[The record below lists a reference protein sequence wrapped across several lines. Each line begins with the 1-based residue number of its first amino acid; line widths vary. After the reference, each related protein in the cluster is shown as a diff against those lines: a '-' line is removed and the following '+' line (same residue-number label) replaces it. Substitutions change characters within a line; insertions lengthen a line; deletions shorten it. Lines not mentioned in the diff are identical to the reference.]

1 MRLTKL
7 NKRKAPWIV
16 GFAIAAMIGS
26 TAAVHL
32 QAESNP
38 PRVSAAVA
46 NANSLSEAF
55 RETARVVAPSVVTIT
70 SETEVAGPTA
80 PRQGQPMDDEMMKRF
95 FGEGT
100 PFGEMFKGQPEMHR
114 FFKPSAESTTRT
126 GIGSGVVIDASGLIL
141 TNNHVVA
148 DATNVMVKL
157 ADGREFKASEVKTDP
172 KTDLAVL
179 KIDGATDLVAARMGD
194 SDRMEIGDWVL
205 ALGQPFG
212 LEGTVTAGI
221 ISAKSRGI
229 GITARENF
237 LQTDAAINPGNS
249 GGPLV
254 NLAGEVIG
262 INTAIS
268 SRSGGNNGVGFA
280 IPIDEAK
287 WVSDQLIKDGVVRRA
302 MLGVGI
308 QKVSHDLASTFGV
321 QSNHGVLVTEVV
333 PGSPAEKAGLKQ
345 GDVILSF
352 SGREVHDPRGLQNVV
367 EQSDPGAKQSI
378 EIMRDG
384 KPLTIEA
391 VCEVQP
397 EAGLAHSGQ
406 TAEVSKVESLG
417 MEVGNLTEDL
427 AKKLGVKDIAG
438 VVITNVNPGSAA
450 DRAGLQEGNVI
461 TQVERK
467 SVASVDQFEALT
479 KDHDLS
485 NPLLLLVKT
494 DQGSRYVI
502 LKSGT

>member
-1 MRLTKL
+1 MSITKFR
-7 NKRKAPWIV
+7 KHKAPWIT

-38 PRVSAAVA
+38 PRGTAAVA

-70 SETEVAGPTA
+70 SETEVASPA
-80 PRQGQPMDDEMMKRF
+80 PRQGQPMNDEMMKRF
-95 FGEGT
+95 FGEGS
-100 PFGEMFKGQPEMHR
+100 PFGEMFRGQPQMQPFH
-114 FFKPSAESTTRT
+114 KPSAESNTRT
-126 GIGSGVVIDASGLIL
+126 GIGSGVIIDASGLIL

-157 ADGREFKASEVKTDP
+157 ADGREFQASEVKTDP

-179 KIDGATDLVAARMGD
+179 KIDGASDLVAARLGN
-194 SDRMEIGDWVL
+194 SDRIEIGDWVL

-308 QKVSHDLASTFGV
+308 QKVSHELASSFGV
-321 QSNHGVLVTEVV
+321 ESNHGVLVTEVV
-333 PGSPAEKAGLKQ
+333 KGSPADKAGLKS
-345 GDVILSF
+345 GDVILTF

-367 EQSDPGAKQSI
+367 EQCAVGSKQKI

-384 KPLTIEA
+384 SKMTIEA

-397 EAGLAHSGQ
+397 EAGLANKASES
-406 TAEVSKVESLG
+406 AASKIESLG

-427 AKKLGVKDIAG
+427 ARKLGVKDVAG
-438 VVITNVNPGSAA
+438 VVITNVEPGSVA
-450 DRAGLQEGNVI
+450 DRAGLKAGNVI

-467 SVASVDQFEALT
+467 SVDSVDQFQAMT

-485 NPLLLLVKT
+485 DAMLLLVKT

-502 LKSGT
+502 LKSGK

>member
-1 MRLTKL
+1 MSLTKFD
-7 NKRKAPWIV
+7 KRRAPWIV
-16 GFAIAAMIGS
+16 GLAITAMIGS

-32 QAESNP
+32 QAESNQ
-38 PRVSAAVA
+38 PRVTAAVA

-55 RETARVVAPSVVTIT
+55 RETARVVAPAVVTIT
-70 SETEVAGPTA
+70 SETEVANSSPQ
-80 PRQGQPMDDEMMKRF
+80 QGRPMDDEMMKRF
-95 FGEGT
+95 FGEGS
-100 PFGEMFKGQPEMHR
+100 PFGEMFRGQPQMKPHH
-114 FFKPSAESTTRT
+114 KPSADSSTRT
-126 GIGSGVVIDASGLIL
+126 GIGSGVVIDSSGLIL

-179 KIDGATDLVAARMGD
+179 KIDGATGLVAARLGV

-302 MLGVGI
+302 MLGVAI
-308 QKVSHDLASTFGV
+308 QKVSHELAASFGV
-321 QSNHGVLVTEVV
+321 QSNHGVLVTDVV
-333 PGSPAEKAGLKQ
+333 TASPAEKAGLKQ

-367 EQSDPGAKQSI
+367 EQSDPGAKQAI

-384 KPLTIEA
+384 KKMTIEA

-397 EAGLAHSGQ
+397 DAKLASNGDS
-406 TAEVSKVESLG
+406 AAASKVESLG
-417 MEVGNLTEDL
+417 MEVSDLNADL
-427 AKKLGVKDIAG
+427 ARKLGLKDVHQG
-438 VVITNVNPGSAA
+438 VVVTNVVEGSVA
-450 DRAGLQEGNVI
+450 DRAGLEPGNVI

-467 SVASVDQFEALT
+467 PVDSVEQFKALT
-479 KDHDLS
+479 EDHDLS
-485 NPLLLLVKT
+485 DALLLLVKS
-494 DQGSRYVI
+494 DKGSRYLI

>member
-1 MRLTKL
+1 MSTKTR
-7 NKRKAPWIV
+7 NRKKASWYV
-16 GFAIAAMIGS
+16 GLGVAAMLGT

-32 QAESNP
+32 QAETNQ
-38 PRVSAAVA
+38 PRVTAAVA
-46 NANSLSEAF
+46 SANSLSEAF
-55 RETARVVAPSVVTIT
+55 RETARVVAPAVVTIT
-70 SETEVAGPTA
+70 SETEVATPATN
-80 PRQGQPMDDEMMKRF
+80 QGRGMDDEMMKRF
-95 FGEGT
+95 FGEGS
-100 PFGEMFKGQPEMHR
+100 PFGEMFRGNPQLQPH
-114 FFKPSAESTTRT
+114 FKPSAESTTRT
-126 GIGSGVVIDASGLIL
+126 GIGSGVVIDSSGVIL

-148 DATNVMVKL
+148 DATNVTVKL

-179 KIDGATDLVAARMGD
+179 KIEGASGLVAARLGE

-229 GITARENF
+229 GIAQRENF

-287 WVSDQLIKDGVVRRA
+287 WVSKQLMEEGVVRRA

-308 QKVSHDLASTFGV
+308 QKVSHELASSFGV
-321 QSNHGVLVTEVV
+321 GSNQGVLVTEVV
-333 PGSPAEKAGLKQ
+333 AGSPAAKAGLKQ
-345 GDVILSF
+345 GDVIVKF

-367 EQSDPGAKQSI
+367 EQCEPDSKQTI
-378 EIMRDG
+378 EIVRDG
-384 KPLTIEA
+384 KPMTIEA
-391 VCEVQP
+391 VCTVQP
-397 EAGLAHSGQ
+397 AAGIASNSEPKAVGQ
-406 TAEVSKVESLG
+406 VASLG
-417 MEVGNLTEDL
+417 MEVSDLTDEL
-427 AKKLGVKDIAG
+427 ARKLGVKNVKG
-438 VVITNVNPGSAA
+438 VVITNVVDGSLA
-450 DRAGLQEGNVI
+450 DRAGLQPGNI
-461 TQVERK
+461 IMQVERK
-467 SVASVDQFEALT
+467 SVDSVEQFQALT
-479 KDHDLS
+479 KDHELS
-485 NPLLLLVKT
+485 DALLLLVKS